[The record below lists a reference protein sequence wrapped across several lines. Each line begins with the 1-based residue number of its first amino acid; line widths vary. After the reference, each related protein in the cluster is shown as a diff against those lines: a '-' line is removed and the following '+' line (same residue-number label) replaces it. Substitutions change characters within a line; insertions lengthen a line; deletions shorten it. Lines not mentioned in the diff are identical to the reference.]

1 MYREERTIGRVR
13 ENLNI
18 FDVKYQRHGGGAF
31 LYPPAS

>member
-1 MYREERTIGRVR
+1 MYRKARMIGRVR

-18 FDVKYQRHGGGAF
+18 FDVEHQRHEEGAL